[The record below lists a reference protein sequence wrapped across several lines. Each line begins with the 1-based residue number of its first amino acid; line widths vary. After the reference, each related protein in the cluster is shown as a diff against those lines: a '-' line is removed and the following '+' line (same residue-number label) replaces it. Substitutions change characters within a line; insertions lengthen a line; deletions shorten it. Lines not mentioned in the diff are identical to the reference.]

1 MQSIIRI
8 KILLLSCLF
17 FIGFKGFSQNPETYL
32 KMIQEEYP
40 EDNFVQL
47 NKNIHYSIFI
57 KKGELKIKVKEI
69 EKYIYLK
76 NVKSLPITLS
86 TYSSTFNEL
95 IEFEAISYIPNG
107 AKYKE
112 IEVKDYNE
120 KMNVGNS
127 AFYDDV
133 RELNF
138 TYPGISEGTII
149 ELSTIHILHEPR
161 LINKVYLNT
170 FIPIREFNFSVDY
183 DKNIDL
189 EIIKYNLPEKGIDI
203 IQSEDRKTNTYSCL
217 VKNLG
222 KKEFE
227 NFQPDL
233 SYFLPHFIPKINSYR
248 YENNQFDVL
257 SNINSL
263 YKWYSGFIIDLINN
277 NKSNDELTNLVK
289 SITENC
295 NSELE
300 KVENIYYWVQENIKY
315 IAFEDAMGGFV
326 PRDPYLT
333 FNNKYGDC
341 KDKSA
346 ILYEMLRIAGI
357 ESYFTWI
364 GTYDI
369 PYTYD
374 KVPTP
379 ISDNH
384 MIITYIN
391 NENYYFLDGT
401 SEYLNIDYPSVFIQ
415 GKEALIAKTESEH
428 EIKKVPVVSSEKNKT
443 LEVITLEIKDND
455 LIGRGTCMY
464 TGYYKS
470 DLQYGL
476 YLKNKQEQKKY
487 VEAGLEKGNNKFVLN
502 EYSILNL
509 NTFSP
514 ELNIEYDFVL
524 NNYLNKVDNNL
535 YINLNFN
542 RNWLLFKIKKDRKN
556 PLFLR
561 YNTLVDQKYILKIP
575 KGYDLDYLPNNSN
588 YESDNYKYSIS
599 YTYEQGE
606 IVYTQ
611 KINVDTLFVDTTQFE
626 EWNKFIKGLENAYK
640 QTILLKKNE
649 N

>member
-1 MQSIIRI
+1 MLSIIRI

-32 KMIQEEYP
+32 KMLQEEYP

-47 NKNIHYSIFI
+47 NKNVHYSIFI
-57 KKGELKIKVKEI
+57 KKGELEIKVKQT

-86 TYSSTFNEL
+86 TYSSAFNEL

-107 AKYKE
+107 TKYKE
-112 IEVKDYNE
+112 VEVKEYNE

-149 ELSTIHILHEPR
+149 ELSTIHILNEPR

-170 FIPIREFNFSVDY
+170 FIPIREFNFQIDY

-189 EIIKYNLPEKGIDI
+189 EIIKYNIPEKGINI
-203 IQSEDRKTNTYSCL
+203 VQREDRKNNNYSCL
-217 VKNLG
+217 VKNLE

-233 SYFLPHFIPKINSYR
+233 SYFLPHFIPKINSYV
-248 YENNQFDVL
+248 YEDKQIDVL
-257 SNINSL
+257 SNVNSL
-263 YKWYSGFIIDLINN
+263 YNWYNGFIKDLINQ
-277 NKSNDELTNLVK
+277 NKRNDELTEVVE
-289 SITENC
+289 SITINC
-295 NSELE
+295 NSEIE

-326 PRDPYLT
+326 PRDPHLT
-333 FNNKYGDC
+333 FKNKYGDC

-346 ILYEMLRIAGI
+346 ILFEMLRIAGI
-357 ESYFTWI
+357 ESFFTWI

-391 NENYYFLDGT
+391 NGNYYFLDGT
-401 SEYLNIDYPSVFIQ
+401 SEYLNINYPSVFIQ
-415 GKEALIAKTESEH
+415 GKEALIAKTEKEF
-428 EIKKVPVVSSEKNKT
+428 EIKKVPIVSSEKNKT
-443 LEVITLEIKDND
+443 SEIIYLELKDNN
-455 LIGRGTCMY
+455 LLGMGTCVY
-464 TGYYKS
+464 TGYYKM

-476 YLKNKQEQKKY
+476 YLKNKQEERKY
-487 VEAGLEKGNNKFVLN
+487 IEASLEKGNNKFVLN

-509 NTFSP
+509 NTYSP
-514 ELNIEYDFVL
+514 KLTIEYDFVL
-524 NNYLNKVDNNL
+524 NNYLNEVDNNL
-535 YINLNFN
+535 FINLNFN
-542 RNWLLFKIKKDRKN
+542 RNWLLFKVKRDRKN
-556 PLFLR
+556 PLFLQ

-575 KGYDLDYLPNNSN
+575 EGYDLDYLPNNFN
-588 YESDNYKYSIS
+588 YESDNYKYSIC
-599 YTYEQGE
+599 YTHKGSE
-606 IVYTQ
+606 ITYTQ
-611 KINVDTLFVDTTQFE
+611 KIDVNTLFIHNKEFD
-626 EWNKFIKGLENAYK
+626 EWSKFIGGLEKAYK